1 MSRESLGL
9 EGPLLDYLVAHGAR
23 EPELLAALREETAR
37 LPGAQ
42 MQIAPEQGAFMAML
56 TKLLDVRL
64 AVEIGVYTGY
74 SSISVAGAMA
84 EGGRLIACDNHK
96 ENTLIAKRY
105 WRLAGVADKIDFRLH
120 DARETVNELVK
131 EGLAGKVDMAF
142 IDADKDGYDHYY
154 ERCLELLRPGGLILV
169 DNVLW
174 SGSVIDDSQQD
185 NSTKAIRAINAKIIA
200 DERVDVSMVPI
211 GDGVTMARKR
221 PK

>member
-9 EGPLLDYLVAHGAR
+9 EAPLLSYLIEHGVR
-23 EPELLAALREETAR
+23 ESELLAKLREETAK

-56 TKLLDVRL
+56 TRLLDVRL
-64 AVEIGVYTGY
+64 AVEIGVFTGY

-84 EGGRLIACDNHK
+84 EDGRLIACDNHE

-105 WRLAGVADKIDFRLH
+105 WRLAGLDHKIDFRLKN
-120 DARETVNELVK
+120 ARETVDDLIE
-131 EGLAGKVDMAF
+131 EGLAGTVDMAF

-154 ERCLELLRPGGLILV
+154 ERCLQLLRPGGLVLI

-174 SGSVIDDSQQD
+174 SGSVIDDSAQD
-185 NSTKAIRAINAKIIA
+185 NSTKAIRAINAKVIA
-200 DERVDVSMVPI
+200 DDRVDVSMVPI
-211 GDGVTMARKR
+211 GDGLTMVRK
-221 PK
+221 K

>member
-9 EGPLLDYLVAHGAR
+9 DGPLLDYLVAHGVR
-23 EPELLAALREETAR
+23 ETELLATLREETAR

-56 TKLLDVRL
+56 TRLLDVRL

-74 SSISVAGAMA
+74 SSISVASAMG

-105 WRLAGVADKIDFRLH
+105 WRLAGVMDKIDFRLK
-120 DARETVNELVK
+120 DARETVDDLVA
-131 EGLAGKVDMAF
+131 EGLSGKVDMAF

-154 ERCLELLRPGGLILV
+154 ERCLELVRPGGLILI

-174 SGSVIDDSQQD
+174 SGEVIDESVQD
-185 NSTKAIRAINAKIIA
+185 NSTKAIRAINAKVIA
-200 DERVDVSMVPI
+200 DNRVDVSMVPI
-211 GDGVTMARKR
+211 GDGVTMVRKR
-221 PK
+221 S